1 MLRSPSHL
9 EDPYPLYGMLRDSGR
24 VRLPTGDVV
33 LSRYAEVAGVLK
45 DAQFGKRPVLRSPFR
60 SGRVLFRMFLL
71 LDPPDHT
78 RLRRVVAPA
87 FTPSAVAALRPA
99 VTAIAERLLP
109 SESRPIDLIGEFAYP
124 LPLEVIGEL
133 LGIPPVDRPQIA
145 AWARTLTASL
155 DNPVPVRLR
164 ELPRAAR
171 DIARGRSHPV
181 AAVRAATRIVDYTR
195 QHIAAATNAPTT
207 ELVERLVQ
215 AERDGALNADEA
227 AATWIMMAIAGH
239 ETTAN
244 LIGNSVFA
252 LVDHPEVFATVR
264 DDTTLI
270 DRLVDECLRYD
281 SPVPY
286 TARIANENTTLNG
299 LEIERGQSMV
309 VFMAAANRDPDPF
322 PNPDCLDLT
331 RPATPPHLG
340 FAYGIHFC
348 VGSALAKVEAEIA
361 LTTLLPRLALKQ
373 DRGTI
378 TRRPSVTVRGLA
390 TFPIQLA
397 SPATT

>member
-1 MLRSPSHL
+1 M
-9 EDPYPLYGMLRDSGR
+9 DPL
-24 VRLPTGDVV
+24 
-33 LSRYAEVAGVLK
+33 
-45 DAQFGKRPVLRSPFR
+45 
-60 SGRVLFRMFLL
+60 
-71 LDPPDHT
+71 
-78 RLRRVVAPA
+78 
-87 FTPSAVAALRPA
+87 
-99 VTAIAERLLP
+99 
-109 SESRPIDLIGEFAYP
+109 IDL
-124 LPLEVIGEL
+124 EL
-133 LGIPPVDRPQIA
+133 
-145 AWARTLTASL
+145 
-155 DNPVPVRLR
+155 
-164 ELPRAAR
+164 
-171 DIARGRSHPV
+171 
-181 AAVRAATRIVDYTR
+181 
-195 QHIAAATNAPTT
+195 
-207 ELVERLVQ
+207 
-215 AERDGALNADEA
+215 ALQ
-227 AATWIMMAIAGH
+227 
-239 ETTAN
+239 
-244 LIGNSVFA
+244 L
-252 LVDHPEVFATVR
+252 FATVR

-322 PNPDCLDLT
+322 PKPDCLDLT